1 MKTSKGKVREAEFL
15 IVYGPPGIGKSS
27 FASDAPSPF
36 FLDAEGGSKNLDVE
50 RVEPE
55 TWEDV
60 REAIELFSKSGKETL
75 VVDTL
80 DWLEKLL
87 VQDVLKTAGKNTI
100 QEIGGYG
107 KGYEEITRKWVG
119 FLDALDALHKDGKNI
134 ILLAHSEVKTMNDPT
149 SLPYD
154 RFQMKLYAKAAA
166 LFRERVSNLLFL
178 NTETLT
184 KQGEKRGFSD
194 NVRYI
199 FTERRPAYDAKNR
212 FGLPER
218 FELKQVGPFKHYL
231 SLKNDSNPTDIAT
244 LRRQIEGLLEQV
256 KDDDERKN
264 IGEAYKR
271 KTTVEELSSLKNKLE
286 VYLG

>member
-1 MKTSKGKVREAEFL
+1 MKTSKGKVKESEFL
-15 IVYGPPGIGKSS
+15 IAYGPPGIGKSS
-27 FASDAPSPF
+27 LGADAPSPY

-50 RVEPE
+50 RDEPE
-55 TWEDV
+55 SWDEV
-60 REAIELFSKSGKETL
+60 GQILERFSQSKNETL

-80 DWLEKLL
+80 DWLEKILI
-87 VQDVLKTAGKNTI
+87 QDVLKTAGKNTL

-107 KGYEEITRKWVG
+107 KGYEEVMRKWVM
-119 FLDALDALHKDGKNI
+119 FLDKLDELHKAGKNI

-154 RFQMKLYAKAAA
+154 RFQMKLYHKAAS

-194 NVRYI
+194 NVRYV

-218 FELKQVGPFKHYL
+218 FELKQIGAFKHYL
-231 SLKNDSNPTDIAT
+231 SLKNDSNPQDIVT
-244 LRRQIEGLLEQV
+244 LKRQIEGLLAQV
-256 KDDDERKN
+256 KDDKERAD
-264 IGEAYKR
+264 IESAYKK
-271 KTTVEELSSLKNKLE
+271 KTTVDELNSLKNKLE